1 MSSGE
6 FLGLYETFELY
17 GTFGFI
23 VVGGDD
29 DKMFFN
35 YEYDKEKSEILYSH
49 FRRRIPNSFSG
60 TLFNHHKET
69 IESGELESEHLQL
82 FFFVLSITDR
92 SNEVNQ
98 YQKNI
103 NIYPI
108 DLTQNNFNQWLE
120 PGHNFK
126 KNYFDLLGEKKK
138 RMRECVVNALK
149 RIVLVSNPNLVMN
162 ADGLLFSREE
172 DIAVDWRL
180 ILQDIAVAFHLR
192 NLRQVI
198 DLFSSTAC

>member
-60 TLFNHHKET
+60 TLFNRHKET

-126 KNYFDLLGEKKK
+126 RIILICLVRK
-138 RMRECVVNALK
+138 RR
-149 RIVLVSNPNLVMN
+149 
-162 ADGLLFSREE
+162 G
-172 DIAVDWRL
+172 
-180 ILQDIAVAFHLR
+180 
-192 NLRQVI
+192 
-198 DLFSSTAC
+198 